1 MSELELLPC
10 PFCGKTAWMFRYA
23 PEWDYELDEMAP
35 EAFEVRCGAC
45 ASRTWRHSSREGAA
59 RDWNTRHYPSQLRI
73 CATCKWMSE
82 DGDDD
87 VRWLKC
93 SHADGGA
100 DVDLDDTCAH
110 WEMKDED

>member
-10 PFCGKTAWMFRYA
+10 PLCGGSAVEAHWIDGRKPQYA
-23 PEWDYELDEMAP
+23 IACRLSDAESEGYAHCRTDSYDTPE
-35 EAFEVRCGAC
+35 EA
-45 ASRTWRHSSREGAA
+45 AA
-59 RDWNTRHYPSQLRI
+59 EWNARHYPPQLRI
-73 CATCKWMSE
+73 CATCKWMIE
-82 DGDDD
+82 DGDDE